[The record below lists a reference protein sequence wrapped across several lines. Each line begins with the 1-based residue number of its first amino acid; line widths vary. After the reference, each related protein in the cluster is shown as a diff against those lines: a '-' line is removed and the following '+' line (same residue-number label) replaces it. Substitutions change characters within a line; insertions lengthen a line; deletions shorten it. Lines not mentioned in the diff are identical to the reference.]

1 MLQEA
6 ARAFVPPSV
15 LNHRKQGFASPMASW
30 LRGDLK
36 PLVDRELSSTTIDGG
51 GVLRSD
57 TVRALVT
64 AHEERRSLN
73 NKQLFALLMF
83 QRWTRS
89 AVSP

>member
-1 MLQEA
+1 
-6 ARAFVPPSV
+6 
-15 LNHRKQGFASPMASW
+15 MASW

>member
-1 MLQEA
+1 
-6 ARAFVPPSV
+6 
-15 LNHRKQGFASPMASW
+15 
-30 LRGDLK
+30 
-36 PLVDRELSSTTIDGG
+36 
-51 GVLRSD
+51 VLRSD